1 MGVCEFPAAELKYL
15 QVDLGKH
22 FCDVAHN
29 TFLLSTLELCLE
41 PQKICCTAYKCILE
55 SDYKYCIFVFVF
67 VFVLF

>member
-41 PQKICCTAYKCILE
+41 PQNNLLYSLQ
-55 SDYKYCIFVFVF
+55 VFTRIR
-67 VFVLF
+67 L